1 MRRAAPA
8 AAPVAVDKEV
18 KRKQRM
24 GDIKLDLHRVLLDNL
39 NLAALEHATEAD
51 LRAEINA
58 ISAEHLNDN
67 AIVLGREDRI
77 ILNKELY
84 DEVTGLGPLETLL
97 QDESVNDILV
107 NGPQQI
113 FVERS
118 GKLELT
124 DVTFKDERHLLRI
137 IDKIVSAVG
146 RRVDESKPYVD
157 ARLKDGSR
165 FNAMVPPVAVDGSL
179 VSIRKFKKDKL
190 GIDDLVQFGAFS
202 EEMAAYL
209 QAAVSTRLNVIVSG
223 GTGSGKTTT
232 LNALSSF
239 IADDE
244 RILTIEDTA
253 ELQLQQTHVGRMESR
268 PPNVEGKGEVSP
280 RDCLKNALRMRPDRI
295 IVGETRGEEVIDM
308 LQAMNTGHDGSMT
321 TIHANN
327 PRDGISR
334 LENMVAMA
342 GIEMPLKAVRSQIS
356 SAVNL
361 IVQASR
367 LQDGSR
373 RMTSITE
380 ITGMEGDVISM
391 QEIFRFQRVGPDARQ
406 QDHRPLS
413 QPQACAATSPSASA
427 SGAMICPRPSLN
439 PSQRSK
445 PHGHQCRTHHL
456 RSDLYRR
463 AGARRRA
470 SIWRLFGRSISLNS
484 RVNRRL
490 EMIEKG
496 DTPRGGAGQIC
507 ARRCSSTRKSKG
519 IPLYSLWLSEKA
531 QKGRDCLLPATAD
544 HGDGRPF
551 GSVLPWPDRRHRDR
565 STRAHR
571 RLHRHGGRCCVYV
584 GVHESQQAHG
594 DHRRTAPRCGRAD
607 GALLARRSPVHQRH
621 HHREQRN
628 PRPACL
634 RIRCDRG

>member
-1 MRRAAPA
+1 MFSKYKKTDATPAKQADVTPIEAAKPAAAAASMRRAAQPTAPA
-8 AAPVAVDKEV
+8 AVDKEV

-24 GDIKLDLHRVLLDNL
+24 GEIKLDLHRVLLDSL
-39 NLAALEHATEAD
+39 NLAALEHASESD

-58 ISAEHLNDN
+58 IASEHLNDN
-67 AIVLGREDRI
+67 SIVLNRDDRMV
-77 ILNKELY
+77 LNSELY

-97 QDESVNDILV
+97 KDETVNDILV

-113 FVERS
+113 FVERA

-146 RRVDESKPYVD
+146 RRVDESNPYVD

-190 GIDDLVQFGAFS
+190 GIDDLVQFGAFT

-209 QAAVSTRLNVIVSG
+209 QAAVATRLNVIVSG

-239 IADDE
+239 IDNAE

-321 TIHANN
+321 TIHANSA
-327 PRDGISR
+327 RDGVSR
-334 LENMVAMA
+334 LENMIAMA

-391 QEIFRFQRVGPDARQ
+391 QEIFRYQRVGLTPDNKIIGHFTATGVRSHYAERFRMWGY
-406 QDHRPLS
+406 DLPS
-413 QPQACAATSPSASA
+413 SIYEPIAA
-427 SGAMICPRPSLN
+427 
-439 PSQRSK
+439 
-445 PHGHQCRTHHL
+445 
-456 RSDLYRR
+456 
-463 AGARRRA
+463 
-470 SIWRLFGRSISLNS
+470 
-484 RVNRRL
+484 
-490 EMIEKG
+490 E
-496 DTPRGGAGQIC
+496 
-507 ARRCSSTRKSKG
+507 
-519 IPLYSLWLSEKA
+519 
-531 QKGRDCLLPATAD
+531 
-544 HGDGRPF
+544 
-551 GSVLPWPDRRHRDR
+551 
-565 STRAHR
+565 
-571 RLHRHGGRCCVYV
+571 
-584 GVHESQQAHG
+584 
-594 DHRRTAPRCGRAD
+594 
-607 GALLARRSPVHQRH
+607 
-621 HHREQRN
+621 
-628 PRPACL
+628 
-634 RIRCDRG
+634 

>member
-1 MRRAAPA
+1 MFSKYKKPAPGAPKTAPA
-8 AAPVAVDKEV
+8 PAKQAKPAKVVEAAPVAAPAPAEAAKSASMRRALKPAAAAPEDREV

-24 GDIKLDLHRVLLDNL
+24 SEIKLELHRALLDNL
-39 NLAALEHATEAD
+39 NLAALEHASETD
-51 LRAEINA
+51 LRQEINDIA
-58 ISAEHLNDN
+58 VEILSEKS
-67 AIVLGREDRI
+67 IVLNREDRMT
-77 ILNKELY
+77 LNSELY

-97 QDESVNDILV
+97 KDDTVNDILV

-113 FVERS
+113 FVERD
-118 GKLELT
+118 GKLQLT
-124 DVTFKDERHLLRI
+124 DVTFKDEKHLLRI

-146 RRVDESKPYVD
+146 RRVDESNPYVD

-190 GIDDLVQFGAFS
+190 GIDDLVNFGAFS

-209 QAAVSTRLNVIVSG
+209 QAAVATRLNIIVSG

-239 IADDE
+239 IANDE

-321 TIHANN
+321 TIHANSA
-327 PRDGISR
+327 RDGISR
-334 LENMVAMA
+334 LENMIAMA
-342 GIEMPLKAVRSQIS
+342 GIEMPLKAMRSQIS

-380 ITGMEGDVISM
+380 ITGMEGEVISM
-391 QEIFRFQRVGPDARQ
+391 QEIFRFQRVGLTPENKIIG
-406 QDHRPLS
+406 HFT
-413 QPQACAATSPSASA
+413 AT
-427 SGAMICPRPSLN
+427 GV
-439 PSQRSK
+439 RS
-445 PHGHQCRTHHL
+445 HFSERFRMWGY
-456 RSDLYRR
+456 DLP
-463 AGARRRA
+463 A
-470 SIWRLFGRSISLNS
+470 SIYEP
-484 RVNRRL
+484 V
-490 EMIEKG
+490 
-496 DTPRGGAGQIC
+496 A
-507 ARRCSSTRKSKG
+507 
-519 IPLYSLWLSEKA
+519 A
-531 QKGRDCLLPATAD
+531 Q
-544 HGDGRPF
+544 
-551 GSVLPWPDRRHRDR
+551 
-565 STRAHR
+565 
-571 RLHRHGGRCCVYV
+571 
-584 GVHESQQAHG
+584 
-594 DHRRTAPRCGRAD
+594 
-607 GALLARRSPVHQRH
+607 
-621 HHREQRN
+621 
-628 PRPACL
+628 
-634 RIRCDRG
+634 

>member
-1 MRRAAPA
+1 MFSKYKKPGASGGAKTPTAVSAKPVLAAVPA
-8 AAPVAVDKEV
+8 VAKEPRKSLMKAMPGQTAGVVAPQDKEK
-18 KRKQRM
+18 KRKERL
-24 GDIKLDLHRVLLDNL
+24 GEIKLELHKALLDNL
-39 NLAALEHATEAD
+39 NLAALDTASEAD

-58 ISAEHLNDN
+58 IATESLDEMG
-67 AIVLGREDRI
+67 IVLNREERTKLTQD
-77 ILNKELY
+77 LFF
-84 DEVTGLGPLETLL
+84 EVTGLGPLETLL
-97 QDESVNDILV
+97 KDETVNDILV

-113 FVERS
+113 FVERN

-124 DVTFKDERHLLRI
+124 DVTFKDEKHLMRI

-146 RRVDESKPYVD
+146 RRVDESNPYVD
-157 ARLKDGSR
+157 ARLQDGSR

-190 GIDDLVQFGAFS
+190 GIEDLVGFGAFT

-209 QAAVSTRLNVIVSG
+209 QAAVATRLNIIVSG

-239 IADDE
+239 IDNNE

-327 PRDGISR
+327 ARDGISR
-334 LENMVAMA
+334 LENMIAMA
-342 GIEMPLKAVRSQIS
+342 GMEMPLKAVRSQIS

-391 QEIFRFQRVGPDARQ
+391 QEVFRFQRVGLTPDNKIIG
-406 QDHRPLS
+406 HFT
-413 QPQACAATSPSASA
+413 AT
-427 SGAMICPRPSLN
+427 GV
-439 PSQRSK
+439 RS
-445 PHGHQCRTHHL
+445 HY
-456 RSDLYRR
+456 SDR
-463 AGARRRA
+463 
-470 SIWRLFGRSISLNS
+470 F
-484 RVNRRL
+484 
-490 EMIEKG
+490 K
-496 DTPRGGAGQIC
+496 
-507 ARRCSSTRKSKG
+507 
-519 IPLYSLWLSEKA
+519 LW
-531 QKGRDCLLPATAD
+531 GYDLP
-544 HGDGRPF
+544 
-551 GSVLPWPDRRHRDR
+551 
-565 STRAHR
+565 
-571 RLHRHGGRCCVYV
+571 
-584 GVHESQQAHG
+584 
-594 DHRRTAPRCGRAD
+594 
-607 GALLARRSPVHQRH
+607 
-621 HHREQRN
+621 
-628 PRPACL
+628 PA
-634 RIRCDRG
+634 IFEPMVAE